1 MKTLTH
7 IAIRLSDQTY
17 NLPSTVVPH
26 NLVSCRQGAVWI
38 GKPDRALT
46 PGLVATLNEQIEAGY
61 PTYLFIIAPQGVGLA
76 SYQAEIQKVSL
87 KSPQDKDLVPAFYKE
102 LKILSRIKTCRP
114 KGRNRGPER
123 FSTRRNVRTR
133 ASQCHLRRSRK
144 TGFPSEYHKGA
155 RLFRAE
161 PGGIRACFEAAMS
174 LKADGGLQTII
185 HLSIGRIIVNETV
198 RLA

>member
-1 MKTLTH
+1 
-7 IAIRLSDQTY
+7 
-17 NLPSTVVPH
+17 
-26 NLVSCRQGAVWI
+26 
-38 GKPDRALT
+38 
-46 PGLVATLNEQIEAGY
+46 VATLNEQIEAGY

-114 KGRNRGPER
+114 KGRGRGPAR
-123 FSTRRNVRTR
+123 FSTRRNARTR

-144 TGFPSEYHKGA
+144 TGFPSGYHKGA

-161 PGGIRACFEAAMS
+161 PEGIRACFEAVMS
-174 LKADGGLQTII
+174 LKADGGLQTKI
-185 HLSIGRIIVNETV
+185 HLSIGRIMVNETD